1 MSFLLRLK
9 EIIPSLSLRREVLL
23 LVITGLMI
31 MGVIDWLVTKNFE
44 QDQQYRQTLMAQQ
57 LQAQIQSSLEEHVTA
72 LLGLSVVYQNFVD
85 INHYDFQQYGTSI
98 SENLP
103 GFRRLFFV
111 DPEGTIQHVYP
122 LSEENNKF
130 LGDSLTKE
138 KELARVLNQ
147 AKTTRRPATST
158 LVFFLDTPRDL
169 ITVSPIYRKNNEFLG
184 YAVGEVSLDQ
194 IWAPYS
200 HADFLSRYQIQLLDP
215 SHKGYFESVHLRDNG
230 EQATRV
236 SFPVA
241 DKEWS
246 LLLEPKYSLMSE
258 LHYQRIGM
266 WGVGFLI
273 LSLLIMLL
281 TGSRRHKAELS
292 EAQKQFEQ
300 IFHASPDGIVL
311 LNDKLQFQLFNPP
324 IREWTGLPEETL
336 SEQTFF
342 DLFTCQC
349 PHLKKCQDLSF
360 LLCTSDQFEDALPD
374 TLETR
379 LSCPDPQAPT
389 RTLRLSASRIQDKNR
404 KSDRNGFICVLGDI
418 SPSKEL
424 DRVKETYV
432 ATLTHDLKTPLLA
445 QEMLLE
451 SLMNGQV
458 GTVTAEQE
466 KLLNGAHQSVQDL
479 LEMVNATLLFYKL
492 ESSHLNLQRTAIDL
506 APMLREV
513 LSSLQPLAAK
523 RNLTLELETGSN
535 LPQVWVDVIQ
545 LKRVLRNILYNA
557 INYAYRQTPIRVV
570 LKLAPLGSTEH
581 DRNLLIEISNQGKGI
596 QPEELP
602 RIFDKYYSLSRK
614 FKTIGTGLGLY
625 IARRIVELHGGRI
638 WAESEPDK
646 DTRFFLS
653 IPCPQKV

>member
-111 DPEGTIQHVYP
+111 DPEGVIQHVYP
-122 LSEENNKF
+122 LSEENNNF
-130 LGDSLTKE
+130 LGTSLSQE
-138 KELARVLNQ
+138 ERLASVLNK
-147 AKTTRRPATST
+147 AKNTRRPTTST
-158 LVFFLDTPRDL
+158 LLSFLGVPRDL
-169 ITVSPIYRKNNEFLG
+169 IAVSPIYRKNNEFLG
-184 YAVGEVSLDQ
+184 YALGEISLDQ
-194 IWAPYS
+194 IWTPYS
-200 HADFLSRYQIQLLDP
+200 HADFLSRYHIQLLDP
-215 SHKGYFESVHLRDNG
+215 SHKGFFESVQLRDNG

-241 DKEWS
+241 NQEWS

-324 IREWTGLPEETL
+324 IREWTALPEEAL

-374 TLETR
+374 TLEAR
-379 LSCPDPQAPT
+379 LSSPDPQAPT
-389 RTLRLSASRIQDKNR
+389 RTLRLSASRVQDKNR

-451 SLMNGQV
+451 SLMRGQV
-458 GTVTAEQE
+458 GAVTTEQE

-479 LEMVNATLLFYKL
+479 LEMVNSTLLFYKL
-492 ESSHLNLQRTAIDL
+492 ESSHLTLQRTAIDL

-513 LSSLQPLAAK
+513 LSSLQPLAEK
-523 RNLTLELETGSN
+523 RQLSLELETGSD

-638 WAESEPDK
+638 WAESEPEK